1 MNTVLGHMAGY
12 FKFLYFR
19 KHLSL
24 HTYFFEANAIFFS
37 FKCKTFSLV
46 GFKKSCLIVE
56 HHQRAGKAGHTLGW
70 KMNVLLNKSASF
82 TSK

>member
-24 HTYFFEANAIFFS
+24 HTYYFFEANAIFF
-37 FKCKTFSLV
+37 
-46 GFKKSCLIVE
+46 LI
-56 HHQRAGKAGHTLGW
+56 Q
-70 KMNVLLNKSASF
+70 M
-82 TSK
+82 